1 MYHDK
6 LNISKKSAGSKQVT
20 TLRRNKSLTHKGL
33 FYHMKNRI
41 TSTEKLTKNKKAG
54 D

>member
-1 MYHDK
+1 M
-6 LNISKKSAGSKQVT
+6 LNISKKSARSKQVT
-20 TLRRNKSLTHKGL
+20 TSRRNKSLTHKGL
-33 FYHMKNRI
+33 FLTYENRI